1 MVRDYLCQ
9 TYWDTLTFTN
19 TKHRA
24 DQEQM
29 KRSVLIVDDE
39 QLARRVIVQLLRQQN
54 DLEVSGECCNGH
66 EAVEFIRERK
76 PDLVFLDIQMPVM
89 NGIDVVRALDLDA
102 QPFIIF
108 VTAFDQ
114 YVMRAFEVHA
124 IDYLLKPVD
133 DARFNASLNHAR
145 RVLAGHSSS
154 EYNQRIQASL
164 NKKAEP
170 RQAAVRELVIQVGRQ
185 VRFVSIEDIDWI
197 EAQGN
202 YSEIHIGEDTH
213 LIRESLN
220 TLEGWLEATTFLRIH
235 RSAIVRLNRIAN
247 VSSLP
252 NRDCEVTLRNGT
264 SLRVS
269 RTYSDHL
276 RRFLR
281 NRALSETKYTQTS
294 TQSQGSG
301 HV

>member
-1 MVRDYLCQ
+1 ME
-9 TYWDTLTFTN
+9 N
-19 TKHRA
+19 
-24 DQEQM
+24 M
-29 KRSVLIVDDE
+29 KRTVLIVDDE
-39 QLARRVIVQLLRQQN
+39 QLARRVIAQLLQQQS
-54 DLEVSGECCNGH
+54 DLEVIGECCNGH
-66 EAVEFIRERK
+66 EAVDFIRKYK

-89 NGIDVVRALDLDA
+89 NGIDVVRALDVEP

-133 DARFNASLNHAR
+133 DARFNACLSHAR
-145 RVLAGHSSS
+145 RVLTAHSSS
-154 EYNQRIQASL
+154 EYNQRIQSL
-164 NKKAEP
+164 LSKKAEP
-170 RQAAVRELVIQVGRQ
+170 RQEDVHELAIQVGKQ
-185 VRFVSIEDIDWI
+185 VRFVSIDDIDWI
-197 EAQGN
+197 EAQSN
-202 YSEIHIGEDTH
+202 YAEIHVGAETH

-220 TLEGWLEATTFLRIH
+220 TLEGWLEPTAFLRIH
-235 RSAIVRLNRIAN
+235 RSAIVRLNRIAS

-276 RRFLR
+276 RKLLR
-281 NRALSETKYTQTS
+281 NRALSES
-294 TQSQGSG
+294 RSAQGAPRN
-301 HV
+301 

>member
-1 MVRDYLCQ
+1 ME
-9 TYWDTLTFTN
+9 
-19 TKHRA
+19 H
-24 DQEQM
+24 M
-29 KRSVLIVDDE
+29 KRNVLIVDDE
-39 QLARRVIVQLLRQQN
+39 PLARRVIVQLLQQQN
-54 DLEVSGECCNGH
+54 DLEVIGECCNGH
-66 EAVEFIRERK
+66 EAVEFILKQK

-89 NGIDVVRALDLDA
+89 NGIDVVRALVGDV

-133 DARFNASLNHAR
+133 DTRFNASLNHAR
-145 RVLAGHSSS
+145 RVLAAPSSS
-154 EYNQRIQASL
+154 EYNQRIQTLL
-164 NKKAEP
+164 NQKAGP
-170 RQAAVRELVIQVGRQ
+170 RQEAVRELAIQVGRQ
-185 VRFVSIEDIDWI
+185 VRFISIDDIDWI

-202 YSEIHIGEDTH
+202 YAEIHIGGDTH

-220 TLEGWLEATTFLRIH
+220 TLEGWLKSTAFLRIH
-235 RSAIVRLNRIAN
+235 RSAIVRLNRIAS

-252 NRDCEVTLRNGT
+252 NRDCEVNLRNGI

-276 RRFLR
+276 RKLLR
-281 NRALSETKYTQTS
+281 NRALGVSRS
-294 TQSQGSG
+294 AQGSMQT
-301 HV
+301 